1 MEGIP
6 KGMSLDGVSICSA
19 PACFQPDLCFF
30 PCFLE
35 IRDSIAGYWIG

>member
-6 KGMSLDGVSICSA
+6 EGVSLDGVSICSA
-19 PACFQPDLCFF
+19 PSCFQPDLCFF

-35 IRDSIAGYWIG
+35 IRDPIVGYWIG